1 MHTSFTLHPI
11 APFRLDYTAIAL
23 RRRSKNLVDKWDG
36 HYYTRVLN
44 LENQLIK
51 IRIEQVNNLNNPEL
65 RVSLDQAIP
74 HLLQEK
80 IIHLIELMLG
90 LKRDVAAF
98 YKMAKQEVPLSALVS
113 QFMGLK
119 PPRFPSLFEALMNA
133 ISCQQ
138 ISLDAGLQI
147 QNRLIQHIN
156 MRVYG
161 NNEEVYA
168 FPMAEDVSAC
178 TLAELKTIGYSTHKS
193 ETIIRLTSGLKEAPD
208 VFARLEDKPKDEV
221 IQFLCQ
227 FKGIG
232 RWTAEYA
239 LLRGLGRIEVF
250 PVDDIG
256 AQNNLRNLLRLEDK
270 LDHKQTATITA
281 SWHPYAG
288 FVYFH
293 LLLQKLFDKGVI

>member
-23 RRRSKNLVDKWDG
+23 RRRSKNLVDCWDG
-36 HYYTRVLN
+36 QYYTRVLN

-51 IRIEQVNNLNNPEL
+51 VNVEQVNHLTTSEL
-65 RVSLDQAIP
+65 RVSLDKAIP
-74 HLLQEK
+74 QPLQEK
-80 IIHLIELMLG
+80 ITHLIEMLLG
-90 LKRDVAAF
+90 LKRDVADF
-98 YKMAKQEVPLSALVS
+98 YKMARQDTRLYSLVS

-147 QNRLIQHIN
+147 QNRLIQHIGMSVN
-156 MRVYG
+156 Y
-161 NNEEVYA
+161 NDQEFYA
-168 FPMAEDVSAC
+168 FPIAEDVSQC
-178 TLAELKTIGYSTHKS
+178 SLAELKKIGYSTHKS
-193 ETIIRLTSGLKEAPD
+193 ETIIRLVSTLKEDPD
-208 VFARLEDKPKDEV
+208 VFARLEGKPRDEV
-221 IQFLCQ
+221 TQFLCQ

-250 PVDDIG
+250 PADDVG
-256 AQNNLRNLLRLEDK
+256 AQNNLRNLLHLEEK
-270 LDHKQTATITA
+270 LDYKQTEKITS

-293 LLLQKLFDKGVI
+293 LLLQKLLEKGAI

>member
-23 RRRSKNLVDKWDG
+23 RRRSKNLVDCWDG

-44 LENQLIK
+44 IENQLIK
-51 IRIEQVNNLNNPEL
+51 VSIKQVSNHNTPEL
-65 RVSLDQAIP
+65 HVSLDKTIAP
-74 HLLQEK
+74 GLQEK
-80 IIHLIELMLG
+80 IIHIIQILLG
-90 LKRDVAAF
+90 LKRDLAGF
-98 YKMAKQEVPLSALVS
+98 YQMAKQDTRLSALVA

-147 QNRLIQHIN
+147 QNRLIQHIG
-156 MRVYG
+156 MRV
-161 NNEEVYA
+161 NHNEREFYA
-168 FPMAEDVSAC
+168 FPIAEEVSQC
-178 TLAELKTIGYSTHKS
+178 SFTELRTIGYSTHKS
-193 ETIIRLTSGLKEAPD
+193 ETIIHLASMLKENPD
-208 VFARLEDKPKDEV
+208 LFVALEDKSRDEV
-221 IQFLCQ
+221 AQFLCQ

-250 PVDDIG
+250 PADDIG
-256 AQNNLRNLLRLEDK
+256 AQNNLRNLLHLADK
-270 LDHKQTATITA
+270 LDYKQTEKITA

-293 LLLQKLFDKGVI
+293 LLLQKLSEKGAI

>member
-1 MHTSFTLHPI
+1 MYTSFTLHPI

-23 RRRSKNLVDKWDG
+23 RRRSKNLVDCWDG
-36 HYYTRVLN
+36 HYYTRVLI

-51 IRIEQVNNLNNPEL
+51 VRVEQVNNPNTPEL
-65 RVSLDQAIP
+65 RVSLDKAIP

-80 IIHLIELMLG
+80 ITHIIEMLLG
-90 LKRDVAAF
+90 LKRDVAGF
-98 YKMAKQEVPLSALVS
+98 YKMAKQDTRLSALVS
-113 QFMGLK
+113 QFKGLK

-147 QNRLIQHIN
+147 QNRLIQHIGMSVN
-156 MRVYG
+156 Y
-161 NNEEVYA
+161 NDQEFYA
-168 FPMAEDVSAC
+168 FPIVEDVSRC
-178 TLAELKTIGYSTHKS
+178 SLVELKTLGYSTHKS
-193 ETIIRLTSGLKEAPD
+193 ETIIRLASAIKEDPD
-208 VFARLEDKPKDEV
+208 VFAHLEDKPGDEV
-221 IQFLCQ
+221 TQFLCQ

-250 PVDDIG
+250 PIDDIG
-256 AQNNLRNLLRLEDK
+256 AQNNLRQLLCLEEK
-270 LDHKQTATITA
+270 LDYKQTATITA

-293 LLLQKLFDKGVI
+293 LLLQKLFEKGAI

>member
-1 MHTSFTLHPI
+1 MPTSFTLHPI

-23 RRRSKNLVDKWDG
+23 RRRSKNLVDCWDG
-36 HYYTRVLN
+36 QYYTRVLN
-44 LENQLIK
+44 LENQLIR
-51 IRIEQVNNLNNPEL
+51 IRIEQVNNSNTPEL
-65 RVSLDQAIP
+65 CVTLDISIP
-74 HLLQEK
+74 DSLQEK
-80 IIHLIELMLG
+80 ITQAISMLLG
-90 LKRDVAAF
+90 LKRDVTGF
-98 YKMAKQEVPLSALVS
+98 YKMARQDRRLSSLVT

-147 QNRLIQHIN
+147 QNRLIQHIGMSVN
-156 MRVYG
+156 H
-161 NNEEVYA
+161 NDQEFYA
-168 FPMAEDVSAC
+168 FPVAEEVSKC
-178 TLAELKTIGYSTHKS
+178 SFTELKTIGYSAHKS
-193 ETIIRLTSGLKEAPD
+193 ETIIRLASALKEAPSI
-208 VFARLEDKPKDEV
+208 FACLEDKPRDEV
-221 IQFLCQ
+221 VQFLRQ

-256 AQNNLRNLLRLEDK
+256 AQNNLRNLLHLEDK
-270 LDHKQTATITA
+270 LDYKQTTKITA
-281 SWHPYAG
+281 SWYPYAG

-293 LLLQKLFDKGVI
+293 LLLQKLSEKGAI

>member
-1 MHTSFTLHPI
+1 MYTSFTLHPI
-11 APFRLDYTAIAL
+11 APFRLDYTVIAL
-23 RRRSKNLVDKWDG
+23 RRRSKNLVDCWDG
-36 HYYTRVLN
+36 QYYTRVLN

-51 IRIEQVNNLNNPEL
+51 VRVEQVNNLNNPEL
-65 RVSLDQAIP
+65 CVSLDKAIP

-80 IIHLIELMLG
+80 ITHLIEMLLG
-90 LKRDVAAF
+90 LKRDVAGF
-98 YKMAKQEVPLSALVS
+98 YKMAKHDPRLNSLVS

-147 QNRLIQHIN
+147 QNRLIQHIGMSVN
-156 MRVYG
+156 HNDHVF
-161 NNEEVYA
+161 YA
-168 FPMAEDVSAC
+168 FPIVEEVSQC
-178 TLAELKTIGYSTHKS
+178 SLAELKTIGYSTHKS
-193 ETIIRLTSGLKEAPD
+193 ETIMRLVSALKEDPD
-208 VFARLEDKPKDEV
+208 VFTRLEDKPRDEV
-221 IQFLCQ
+221 TQFLCQ

-232 RWTAEYA
+232 RWTSEYA

-256 AQNNLRNLLRLEDK
+256 AQNNLRNLLHLEDK
-270 LDHKQTATITA
+270 LDYKKTEKITA

-293 LLLQKLFDKGVI
+293 LLLQKLSEKGVI